1 MNLKEIRKSKG
12 ETQKDL
18 ADFLGVSL
26 RTVQNY
32 ESGKVTIP
40 NAMIKKI
47 GQHYNVSVTDIFVD
61 KDNPNLDLKSIDK
74 NQISLFIVEN
84 WEYMMDDNLFAAN
97 FKAKAG
103 EWALQI
109 KKSM

>member
-1 MNLKEIRKSKG
+1 MNLKDIRKSKK

-47 GQHYNVSVTDIFVD
+47 AQHYEVSVTEIFAD
-61 KDNPNLDLKSIDK
+61 KENMLVDLKNMDR
-74 NQISLFIVEN
+74 NQIAVFIVEN
-84 WEYMMDDNLFAAN
+84 WEYMMEDNLFSAN